1 MHRVAL
7 TLGLS
12 ILLSASSTLPTIAQ
26 GTPASGEGMFAG
38 LGLPEL
44 VITVTDTGLQP
55 DQTEIPAGRY
65 LVTLEAGDA
74 PNASAGFVR
83 LAEGKTLEDL
93 SWADEMAA
101 GTPAPE
107 EGPPIEDLAWIFET
121 YVSGGPSAINPQ
133 VVVNL
138 PAGEYGIWADDQAS
152 PMPAQ
157 GLTVTGD
164 PDPAAI
170 SGPEPEPAV
179 TIEQIG
185 TGGKGFTFGV
195 DGELTAGPQIVK
207 IVNGSDQPH
216 FTSAFQYP
224 EPITIDQVMASIMFD
239 PSSGATPAPD
249 LLDLEQTQFVAFVA
263 AQSAGTVTWTVLD
276 LQPGQVGLECWIPD
290 PLAGGVPHAL
300 EGMIQLFDVAQA

>member
-1 MHRVAL
+1 MRRTAL
-7 TLGLS
+7 ALGLTIMLS
-12 ILLSASSTLPTIAQ
+12 SGALLPAIAQ
-26 GTPASGEGMFAG
+26 EATPSGEGMLAG

-44 VITVTDTGLQP
+44 VITATDTGLQP

-74 PNASAGFVR
+74 PDASAGFVR
-83 LAEGKTLEDL
+83 LTEGKTLADL
-93 SWADEMAA
+93 SWADELAA

-121 YVSGGPSAINPQ
+121 YVSGGPSTINPQ
-133 VVVNL
+133 VIVNL
-138 PAGEYGIWADDQAS
+138 PAGEYGIWADDPAS
-152 PMPAQ
+152 TMPVL

-170 SGPEPEPAV
+170 KGPEPESTA

-185 TGGKGFTFGV
+185 AGGKEFKFGL
-195 DGELTAGPQIVK
+195 DGELLAGPRIVK

-216 FTSAFQYP
+216 FISAFQYP

-239 PSSGATPAPD
+239 PSSGATPTSD

-263 AQSAGTVTWTVLD
+263 AQSPGTVTWTVFD
-276 LQPGQVGLECWIPD
+276 LEPGQVGLECWIPD

-300 EGMIQLFDVAQA
+300 EGMIQLFDVAG